1 MRIFLAGATGVIGR
15 RLTPLLVAAGH
26 DVTGTTRSAEKSE
39 ALRGHGAQAVVVDVF
54 DRAALHDAVVQ
65 ARPEIVI
72 HQLTDLPQVFDPE
85 RRGDALRRNAR
96 LRIEGTAN
104 LAAAALS
111 AGARRLIA
119 QSIAFIYADGPEPHA
134 EDDPLAAAEGDDLN
148 ALTSRG
154 VRALE
159 DATLTTPGIAGIVL
173 RYGRL
178 YGPGTWFESAQGRAS
193 LHVDAAAQAALL
205 AVTRGSSGVYNIAE
219 DDGAVTI
226 DKARRELGFDPA
238 FRLPA

>member
-1 MRIFLAGATGVIGR
+1 MRIFLAGATGAIGR

-26 DVTGTTRSAEKSE
+26 SVTGTTRSTEKVE
-39 ALRGHGAQAVVVDVF
+39 TLKRQGAQAVVVDVF
-54 DRAALHDAVVQ
+54 NAKALRDVAAL
-65 ARPEIVI
+65 ARPEVVI
-72 HQLTDLPQVFDPE
+72 HQLTDLPQVFDPA
-85 RRGDALRRNAR
+85 RRGDMLVNNAK

-104 LAAAALS
+104 LVAAARA
-111 AGARRLIA
+111 AGARRMIS

-134 EDDPLAAAEGDDLN
+134 ETDPLAPAKGDDLN
-148 ALTSRG
+148 VLTSRG

-159 DATLTTPGIAGIVL
+159 DATLKTPGIDGIVL

-178 YGPGTWFESAQGRAS
+178 YGPGTWFEAASGRGP

-205 AVTRGSSGVYNIAE
+205 AVTKGLPGIYNVAE

-226 DKARRELGFDPA
+226 DKACKELGFDPA
-238 FRLPA
+238 FRIR